1 MSFRNV
7 KFDDSGR
14 IARSKT
20 DIGASAGDTVVCQHT
35 LLPVDGYDMSC
46 APIQTMMNCFG
57 ERKKKAMSSS
67 SLSSSRHRAQSD
79 PTKLPLL
86 TFRNPSVS
94 CVWNICL
101 LRLRC
106 DKSRIKFGFLRS
118 IHVRID
124 VDFNDRSVR
133 RSHCSR
139 SEEEEEG
146 EEIHC

>member
-1 MSFRNV
+1 MLSLMTAVVSRGA
-7 KFDDSGR
+7 KQISGPPR
-14 IARSKT
+14 GIR
-20 DIGASAGDTVVCQHT
+20 
-35 LLPVDGYDMSC
+35 
-46 APIQTMMNCFG
+46 
-57 ERKKKAMSSS
+57 KKAMSSS

-133 RSHCSR
+133 RSH
-139 SEEEEEG
+139 
-146 EEIHC
+146 